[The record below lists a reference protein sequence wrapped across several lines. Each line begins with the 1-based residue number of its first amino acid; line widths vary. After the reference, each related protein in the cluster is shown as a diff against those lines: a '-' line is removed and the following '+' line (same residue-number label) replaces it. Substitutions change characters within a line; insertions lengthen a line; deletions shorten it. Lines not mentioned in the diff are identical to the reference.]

1 MILYN
6 GGELM
11 KVNIDELLKQ
21 KNKTRYWLAKQI
33 GVSYPTIKT
42 LCDNKTEGTK
52 FQTIE
57 NICRTL
63 ECTPNDILRID

>member
-1 MILYN
+1 
-6 GGELM
+6 M

-33 GVSYPTIKT
+33 GVTYPTIKT

-52 FQTIE
+52 FKTIE
-57 NICRTL
+57 DICRTL
-63 ECTPNDILRID
+63 ECTPNDILLLD